1 MGKGGGAQP
10 QGQRGPPPHLPPPL
24 RKVVDITEFSHCEA
38 ERWVCIYPAYL
49 NSNKSR
55 SEGRLVPKEKAVFN
69 PTWMEC
75 RDVLA
80 PKGFRFCIEN
90 KAYPKER
97 SREPQFRGRIRLQL
111 KDESGQPLNP
121 EFKSRLEVMFFIC
134 ENIPK
139 LKSRQEMA
147 RRAAES
153 VSEGSKAGGGGKK
166 SVGGGGG
173 GGAAGGGGKK
183 N

>member
-1 MGKGGGAQP
+1 MAVNKKHWAKG
-10 QGQRGPPPHLPPPL
+10 
-24 RKVVDITEFSHCEA
+24 
-38 ERWVCIYPAYL
+38 
-49 NSNKSR
+49 
-55 SEGRLVPKEKAVFN
+55 KAVFN

-90 KAYPKER
+90 KSYPRER
-97 SREPQFRGRIRLQL
+97 SREPHFRGRIRLQL

-121 EFKSRLEVMFFIC
+121 EFKTRLDVMYFIC

-139 LKSRQEMA
+139 LKGRQEMA

-153 VSEGSKAGGGGKK
+153 VSDSAKSGGGGGGASKK
-166 SVGGGGG
+166 GGGGG
-173 GGAAGGGGKK
+173 GGGKK
-183 N
+183 KQEEVILLSLILSCVHQKSQKVKCLP

>member
-1 MGKGGGAQP
+1 MAESTGAVPKQVGQQQQP
-10 QGQRGPPPHLPPPL
+10 QRHPNLPPPL
-24 RKVVDITEFSHCEA
+24 RNVVDINQFSHCEA
-38 ERWVCIYPAYL
+38 ERWICIYPAYL
-49 NSNKSR
+49 NSMKSR
-55 SEGRLVPKEKAVFN
+55 SQGRLVPKEKAVFN

-90 KAYPKER
+90 KSYPRER
-97 SREPQFRGRIRLQL
+97 SREPHFRGRIRLQL

-121 EFKSRLEVMFFIC
+121 EFKTRLDVMYFIC

-139 LKSRQEMA
+139 LKGRQEMA

-153 VSEGSKAGGGGKK
+153 VSEKSGGGG
-166 SVGGGGG
+166 SGGGGG
-173 GGAAGGGGKK
+173 GGPGKK
-183 N
+183 NKKKK